1 MPANEFKQDAVVADA
16 QPVFVLTAAQFL
28 HVAAEVLLQAVEAKA
43 NLAANV
49 FAKALSAALA
59 SPLISSSY
67 SIGQAGGRKVN
78 AGRFVEAQICKGEL
92 GRSGTSKQG
101 RGDGGTPGP

>member
-1 MPANEFKQDAVVADA
+1 MVADA

-67 SIGQAGGRKVN
+67 SIGQAGAMKAN
-78 AGRFVEAQICKGEL
+78 AGRFVVAKIRKGESVQREFMMGSERKNL
-92 GRSGTSKQG
+92 QRLTAKTAG
-101 RGDGGTPGP
+101 